1 MSRVGKYVNGSDVD
15 DLESL
20 TKRLMLD
27 LRSHIKGL
35 VYPKMQLIYRN
46 LVKLALISGFQWLM
60 QLFVFQIFQQP
71 YFNIKF

>member
-27 LRSHIKGL
+27 LRAHIKGL
-35 VYPKMQLIYRN
+35 V
-46 LVKLALISGFQWLM
+46 
-60 QLFVFQIFQQP
+60 
-71 YFNIKF
+71 